1 MRSRRRR
8 RRKEGDDEIEH
19 RHRRVT
25 TTGSA
30 SSPWLSRLLSLTQ
43 EDQIDGYFSRLHGR
57 ARLRRREAGQ
67 RPRKGEEEASK
78 KRESVFFFFCL
89 PLSSLLTPSLFFK
102 ERKKATS
109 INPSSSR
116 SAEPNSLFSRQRLFF
131 LFSFSP
137 RDGQRRCAY
146 VEKAFGDARVGA
158 FRVGDFE

>member
-1 MRSRRRR
+1 M
-8 RRKEGDDEIEH
+8 
-19 RHRRVT
+19 
-25 TTGSA
+25 
-30 SSPWLSRLLSLTQ
+30 P
-43 EDQIDGYFSRLHGR
+43 F
-57 ARLRRREAGQ
+57 
-67 RPRKGEEEASK
+67 EEE
-78 KRESVFFFFCL
+78 REWIFAFLF
-89 PLSSLLTPSLFFK
+89 LSSLSFLFSK
-102 ERKKATS
+102 SKKSTS